1 MSIIARIQNLLRG
14 VLARWIGRR
23 EDRNP
28 EAVYEAAIQERLDQ
42 YAKLRAAAAG
52 VLYMRGKLGKELR
65 LAAEELVHLRR
76 QLEIAVDRDDDA
88 AALALIGRRDTLQ
101 ADVER
106 LTTELNELESEA
118 ESAKKNLIAFQSE
131 IARLRDE
138 KVRMLA
144 RLANA
149 KARLRLHA
157 TLNGISPDA
166 DIRALEGV
174 RDHINQLVA
183 ETQVNLDFGDRE
195 LEQRLGR
202 IREAEADAARRA
214 QLHELKRSRKRGFL
228 PVVVAPEVIPQSD
241 GRTAEA
247 ASRAHWPVGG

>member
-1 MSIIARIQNLLRG
+1 MRIIARVQNLLRG
-14 VLARWIGRR
+14 VLAHWIGRR
-23 EDRNP
+23 ERRNP

-52 VLYMRGKLGKELR
+52 VLYMRSKLGNELR
-65 LAAEELVHLRR
+65 LAAEELARLGR
-76 QLEIAVDRDDDA
+76 QLEIAVDQDDDA

-101 ADVER
+101 SDVER
-106 LTTELNELESEA
+106 LTAELTELESEA
-118 ESAKKNLIAFQSE
+118 DGAKKNLIAFQSE

-149 KARLRLHA
+149 KARLRLQT
-157 TLNGISPDA
+157 TLNGLSPDA

-183 ETQVNLDFGDRE
+183 ETQVSRDLGDRE
-195 LEQRLGR
+195 LERRLGR
-202 IREAEADAARRA
+202 IREAEADSARRA
-214 QLHELKRSRKRGFL
+214 QLDELKRSRKRGFL
-228 PVVVAPEVIPQSD
+228 PMVVAPEVVPQTD
-241 GRTAEA
+241 GRAAEA
-247 ASRAHWPVGG
+247 VGRTHWPVGG